1 MNSNSN
7 IKNKTIK
14 NIIWRFA
21 ERCGAQGISF
31 IVSIILARLLAPED
45 YGVIAI
51 VTVFITILQVFVDSG
66 LGSALIQKKD
76 ADDLDFSTVFYFNI
90 FWCCIL
96 YIGIFII
103 SPYIAAYFNTQSL
116 TSVIRVLSLT
126 IVISGV
132 KNIQQAFVSKKMIF
146 KKFFFSTLIGTIC
159 SAIVGLFLA
168 YKGYGVWAL
177 VVQQVLNSTIDT
189 CILWITVKWRPKLQ
203 FSFVRLKGLFSYGWK
218 LLLST
223 LINTI
228 YNEVRQ
234 LIIGK
239 MYSPLDLA
247 YYNRGKQFPNFI
259 VANIN
264 TSIDSVLLSA
274 MAEYQN
280 DKERIKSMTRRSIM
294 ISSYIMWP
302 LMFGLMAIGEPLIKL
317 ILTEKW
323 IQCVPY
329 MYIFCFICGMQ
340 PIHTSNL
347 NAIKAI
353 GCSGLY
359 LKMEIIKKSIGI
371 IIILISAQY
380 GVFAIGIGSV
390 IYTLIA
396 SIINAYP
403 NRQLLDYSYFEQVR
417 DILPSF
423 LLAFIMG
430 IIVYF
435 VPLICLTD
443 YLVIPT
449 QIVVG
454 IIIYLLGS
462 IALKLD
468 CFYFLVNTM
477 KNMKSINLNH

>member
-1 MNSNSN
+1 MDSNSN
-7 IKNKTIK
+7 IKNKTII
-14 NIIWRFA
+14 NLIWRFA
-21 ERCGAQGISF
+21 ERCGAQGVTF
-31 IVSIILARLLAPED
+31 IVSIILARLLEPED
-45 YGVIAI
+45 YGIIAL
-51 VTVFITILQVFVDSG
+51 VTVFTTILQVFVDSG
-66 LGSALIQKKD
+66 LGCALIQKKD
-76 ADDLDFSTVFYFNI
+76 VDDLDFSTVFYFNI
-90 FWCCIL
+90 FCCCIL
-96 YIGIFII
+96 YIGIFVV
-103 SPYIAAYFNTQSL
+103 SPYIAKYFDMPLL

-146 KKFFFSTLIGTIC
+146 RKFFFSTLIGTIC
-159 SAIVGLFLA
+159 SAIVGIFLA
-168 YKGYGVWAL
+168 YKGYGVWVL
-177 VVQQVLNSTIDT
+177 VVQQVLNTTIDT

-203 FSFVRLKGLFSYGWK
+203 FSFVRLKALLSYGWK
-218 LLLST
+218 LLIST

-247 YYNRGKQFPNFI
+247 YYNKGKQFPNLI
-259 VANIN
+259 VNNIN
-264 TSIDSVLLSA
+264 ASIDSVLLPV
-274 MAEYQN
+274 MAECQN
-280 DKERIKSMTRRSIM
+280 DKERVKSMTRRSIM
-294 ISSYIMWP
+294 TSSYIMWP
-302 LMFGLMAIGEPLIKL
+302 LMFGLMAIGEPLIRL
-317 ILTEKW
+317 LLTKKW
-323 IQCVPY
+323 LQCVPY

-353 GCSGLY
+353 GRSDLY

-371 IIILISAQY
+371 IIILISANY
-380 GVFAIGIGSV
+380 GVFAIGMGSV

-403 NRQLLDYSYFEQVR
+403 NRQLLNYSYFEQIK

-423 LLAFIMG
+423 LLALIMG
-430 IIVYF
+430 IIIYF
-435 VPLICLTD
+435 VPLICLID

-449 QIVVG
+449 QIAVG

-462 IALKLD
+462 IVLKLD

-477 KNMKSINLNH
+477 KKMKSINLS